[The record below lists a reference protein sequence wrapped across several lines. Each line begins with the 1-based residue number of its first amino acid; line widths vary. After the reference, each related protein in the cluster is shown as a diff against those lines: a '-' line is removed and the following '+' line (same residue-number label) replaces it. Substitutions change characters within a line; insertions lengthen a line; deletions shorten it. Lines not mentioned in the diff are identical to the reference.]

1 MKRPTERVPWAFFLR
16 WFIVRRGES
25 FMSWIYLL
33 LAAVCEMSWP
43 LGFKITNGF
52 KSNYPAVA
60 GTLVIMLLSF
70 WFLSLATT
78 RGIPI
83 GTAYAVWT
91 GLGAV
96 GTTIL
101 GMTLFDEP
109 RDGLRLG
116 CLGLIILGAVG
127 LKV

>member
-1 MKRPTERVPWAFFLR
+1 MPWL
-16 WFIVRRGES
+16 
-25 FMSWIYLL
+25 YLL
-33 LAAVCEMSWP
+33 LAALCEMSWP
-43 LGFKITNGF
+43 LGFKLTNGF
-52 KSNYPAVA
+52 KTNYPAVG
-60 GTLVIMLLSF
+60 GTVVVMLLSF

-101 GMTLFDEP
+101 GMTLFNES
-109 RDGLRLG
+109 RDLLRLA
-116 CLGLIILGAVG
+116 CLALIIVGAVG
-127 LKV
+127 LKLSTPATP

>member
-1 MKRPTERVPWAFFLR
+1 MPWL
-16 WFIVRRGES
+16 
-25 FMSWIYLL
+25 YLI

-43 LGFKITNGF
+43 LGFKMTNGF
-52 KSNYPAVA
+52 KTNYPAIG
-60 GTLVIMLLSF
+60 GTVIIMLLSF

-78 RGIPI
+78 KGIPI

-101 GMTLFDEP
+101 GMTLFNEP
-109 RDGLRLG
+109 RDVVRLG
-116 CLGLIILGAVG
+116 CLALIIIGAVG
-127 LKV
+127 LKLATPQS

>member
-1 MKRPTERVPWAFFLR
+1 MPWL
-16 WFIVRRGES
+16 
-25 FMSWIYLL
+25 YLL

-43 LGFKITNGF
+43 LGFKFTNGF
-52 KSNYPAVA
+52 RTNTPIIGATV
-60 GTLVIMLLSF
+60 LIMLLSF

-101 GMTLFDEP
+101 GITLFQEP
-109 RDGLRLG
+109 RDVVRLSF
-116 CLGLIILGAVG
+116 LALIIVGVIG
-127 LKV
+127 LKFRTPAT

>member
-1 MKRPTERVPWAFFLR
+1 
-16 WFIVRRGES
+16 
-25 FMSWIYLL
+25 MSWLYLL
-33 LAAVCEMSWP
+33 LAAMCEMSWP

-52 KSNYPAVA
+52 KTNYPAISATVI
-60 GTLVIMLLSF
+60 IMLLSF

-101 GMTLFDEP
+101 GITLFDEP
-109 RDGLRLG
+109 RDLLRLS
-116 CLGLIILGAVG
+116 CLSLIILGVLG
-127 LKV
+127 LKFFTPAGH

>member
-1 MKRPTERVPWAFFLR
+1 MPW
-16 WFIVRRGES
+16 V
-25 FMSWIYLL
+25 YLI
-33 LAAVCEMSWP
+33 LAALCEMSWP
-43 LGFKITNGF
+43 LGFKLTNGF
-52 KSNYPAVA
+52 KSNYPGIS
-60 GTLVIMLLSF
+60 GTVIVMLLSF

-101 GMTLFDEP
+101 GMTLFNES
-109 RDGLRLG
+109 RDVVRLG
-116 CLGLIILGAVG
+116 CLAAIIIGVVG
-127 LKV
+127 LKLATPQR